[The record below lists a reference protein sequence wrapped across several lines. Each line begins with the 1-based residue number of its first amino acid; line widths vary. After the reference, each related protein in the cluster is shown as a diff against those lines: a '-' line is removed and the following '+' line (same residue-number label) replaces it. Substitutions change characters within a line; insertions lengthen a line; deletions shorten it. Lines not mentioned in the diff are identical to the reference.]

1 MNIFSVILILIAT
14 FLMMEFVAW
23 FAHKYVMH
31 GFLWSLHEDHHNQPK
46 GFFQKNDFFFLIFAI
61 PSWLFIM
68 FGAID
73 GFDYK
78 LWIGYGILVYG
89 IAYFLFHEV
98 LIHQRLKKLRK
109 FLFGKV
115 ENKYLKAVLKAHHAH
130 HKYLTKHPGESFGM
144 LIFSKKYYD
153 MANEGKK

>member
-46 GFFQKNDFFFLIFAI
+46 GFFQKNDFFFLIYAI

-68 FGAID
+68 FGAIA

-109 FLFGKV
+109 LLFFFTSSLFKKLNLSIIF
-115 ENKYLKAVLKAHHAH
+115 NKRF
-130 HKYLTKHPGESFGM
+130 SFSE
-144 LIFSKKYYD
+144 IFSNSFERYI
-153 MANEGKK
+153 E